1 MTGGDYMRRVVASAL
16 VLVML
21 AACASIDT
29 LMASRGKGVKRT
41 FRFGYDDVY
50 VVALEAAGKR
60 KLEIVDTTTSKGT
73 LLLSNGA
80 SWSSLGERIAVFV
93 VQLNDKT
100 TSVEIVSR
108 PVVPTVTF
116 PPDWAELLLSD
127 IEELLAVRR
136 LSR

>member
-1 MTGGDYMRRVVASAL
+1 MTRPNCTRRMVLTAL
-16 VLVML
+16 VGVVV
-21 AACASIDT
+21 AACASNET
-29 LMASRGKGVKRT
+29 LVDSRGKGVKRT

-50 VVALEAAGKR
+50 AVALEAAGKH
-60 KLEIVDTTTSKGT
+60 KLEIVDTTTNKGT
-73 LLLSNGA
+73 IVLSHGA

-100 TSVEIVSR
+100 TSVEILSR
-108 PVVPTVTF
+108 PLVPTVTF
-116 PPDWAELLLSD
+116 PPDWAQLLFGD